1 MKNKI
6 KSVLMVL
13 GAISLLS
20 LGSCSRIDA
29 GHVGMKVSYFGDDK
43 GVNDIVYVTGW
54 TFYNPLTSTVIEWPT
69 FVRHVEYTGEHGF
82 VVNSKDGSEFAVN
95 PIINYNIVSDK
106 APDIYRKYRKD
117 LEDLEVAFLKTTVQ
131 DVFRVAANEFNAD
144 SLISN
149 RQKFES
155 LVMKD
160 LHNRLTAEGFFVQQL
175 TSNLVYPESFK
186 NAINAKNNAVQQALQ
201 AENQVKTAEAQAKIQ
216 VAQADGEAQA
226 MLTTAR
232 AEAEANRLRQAT
244 LTENL
249 LQQQFINKWDGA
261 LPTYGQV
268 PTLFKSIQ

>member
-1 MKNKI
+1 MKSKI
-6 KSVLMVL
+6 KSMLMVL
-13 GAISLLS
+13 GIVALFSLS
-20 LGSCSRIDA
+20 SCSRIDA

-54 TFYNPLTSTVIEWPT
+54 TFYNPFTSTVIEWPT

-95 PIINYNIVSDK
+95 PIINYNIVSDR

-117 LEDLEVAFLKTTVQ
+117 LEELEVAFLKTTVQ

-160 LHNRLTAEGFFVQQL
+160 LHSRLTAEGFIVQQL

-201 AENQVKTAEAQAKIQ
+201 AENQVKTAEAQAKIK
-216 VAQADGEAQA
+216 VARAEGDAQA
-226 MLTTAR
+226 MITTAK
-232 AEAEANRLRQAT
+232 AEAEANRLRQTT
-244 LTENL
+244 LTDNL
-249 LQQQFINKWDGA
+249 LQQQFIQKWNGV
-261 LPTYGQV
+261 LPQYGQV
-268 PTLFKSIQ
+268 PALFKAVR

>member
-20 LGSCSRIDA
+20 LVSCSRIDA

-95 PIINYNIVSDK
+95 PIINYSIVPDK

-117 LEDLEVAFLKTTVQ
+117 LEDLEIAFLKTTVQ

-149 RQKFES
+149 RQRFET

-160 LHNRLTAEGFFVQQL
+160 LHSRLTSEGFMVQQL

-201 AENQVKTAEAQAKIQ
+201 AENQVKTAEAQAKIK

-232 AEAEANRLRQAT
+232 AEAEANRLRQTT

-249 LQQQFINKWDGA
+249 LQQQFINKWDGV
-261 LPTYGQV
+261 LPVYGQV